1 MLATVQSSALQG
13 VDATLVEVEVD
24 LGRGLPQ
31 LSIVGLP
38 EAAVRESRER
48 VRSAIRNSGYPFPA
62 GRTTINLAPADLRK
76 EGSAYDLP
84 IALGLLAAAG
94 NLDPDALQQY
104 LLLGELALDGAV

>member
-1 MLATVQSSALQG
+1 MVA
-13 VDATLVEVEVD
+13 
-24 LGRGLPQ
+24 GLPQ

-62 GRTTINLAPADLRK
+62 ERTTINLAPADVRK

-84 IALGLLAAAG
+84 IALGLLARLRERSHPSVSPARSSSGSCHSTVA
-94 NLDPDALQQY
+94 
-104 LLLGELALDGAV
+104 